1 MLMQPNAFDQR
12 EQSELATPAKEHFA
26 LARVQMIES
35 FVRLEAEI
43 TKIILRVDPQ
53 FEANSPFAA
62 KINKLKTLRK
72 IEKVQLSDKALKRF
86 EGLGQEIAK
95 QTKFR
100 NDLVHGLM
108 TLIVHEGTTKAAFQN
123 ATDLAREFPQFT
135 IIAIAD
141 LEDGKKQLNNLT
153 NQLKQLANPP
163 SPPQPSQGAVVDP

>member
-12 EQSELATPAKEHFA
+12 EQSELATPAKDQFA

-35 FVRLEAEI
+35 FVRLEAEV

-53 FEANSPFAA
+53 FEASSPFAG
-62 KINKLKTLRK
+62 KLSKLKTLRK
-72 IEKVQLSDKALKRF
+72 LEKCSLSEKALNRF

-108 TLIVHEGTTKAAFQN
+108 TLVVHEGTTKAAFQN
-123 ATDLAREFPQFT
+123 ATDLATEFPQFT
-135 IIAIAD
+135 IVGISD
-141 LEDGKKQLNNLT
+141 LEDGKKYLVNVA

-163 SPPQPSQGAVVDP
+163 SRPQPSPGAAGGL